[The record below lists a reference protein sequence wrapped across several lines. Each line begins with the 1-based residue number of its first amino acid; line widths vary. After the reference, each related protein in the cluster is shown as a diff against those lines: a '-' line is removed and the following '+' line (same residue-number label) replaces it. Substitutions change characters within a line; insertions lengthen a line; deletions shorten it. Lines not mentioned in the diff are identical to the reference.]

1 MPIKRFFS
9 FFFLVIITVIGN
21 AQPFNLNDTLR
32 GSNTPERSWWE
43 VKKYTLTIEPN
54 SATHELSGTNKLL
67 FQVVGTPTKMQ
78 LDLQVGMK
86 IDSLIFENET
96 LNFTH
101 SNNVWWIEFP
111 ATLQLKENYEVSI
124 FFSGT
129 PREAVSPPWDGG
141 WIWKTDNTGNPWV
154 AVACQGLGASS
165 WFPCKD
171 YQGDE
176 PDLGVQVTV
185 IVPKGLHAISN
196 GKLKDQLN
204 VGKKTHY
211 VWEVKNPINSYNIT
225 VYIGKYKNWKE
236 NFSGE
241 NGPLQ
246 LNYWALTEEYEKAY
260 NQFKQVPNVLKV
272 FEKWFGPYPFYDDSY
287 KLVQAPYLGMEH
299 QSAIA
304 YGNQFKNGYLGQ
316 DLSETGTG
324 LKWDFIIV
332 HETGH
337 EWFGNNIT
345 SQDIADMWIHEAFT
359 SYSEVLFVEETQNK
373 AAALSY
379 LSGIR
384 KRILNDRP
392 IIGEYNVHNQGSG
405 DMYYKGSNLIHI
417 LRQLIGDDD
426 KFRAM
431 LRAMNQEFYHQIVT
445 SEEIENFIQLY
456 TNTNLFLI
464 FEQYLRTKD
473 VPTLEYTVKGSTIYY
488 KWTNC
493 LPHFDMPIR
502 LENGDWIYPS
512 TQLKPLEKGYADLSV
527 SPDFY
532 INIHRNK

>member
-1 MPIKRFFS
+1 MPIKRFC
-9 FFFLVIITVIGN
+9 FLIFCLLITVIGN
-21 AQPFNLNDTLR
+21 SQPFTTNDTLR
-32 GSNTPERSWWE
+32 GSDTPERAWWDI
-43 VKKYTLTIEPN
+43 KKYTLTVEPTIE
-54 SATHELSGTNKLL
+54 SHELSGTNKIL
-67 FQVVGTPTKMQ
+67 FQVVGTQTRMQ
-78 LDLQVGMK
+78 LDLQLGMK
-86 IDSLIFENET
+86 IDAILFEKDT
-96 LNFTH
+96 LHFTH

-111 ATLQLKENYEVSI
+111 SKLNLNENYEISVH
-124 FFSGT
+124 FSGK
-129 PREAVSPPWDGG
+129 PREAVSPPWEGG
-141 WIWKTDNTGNPWV
+141 WIWKTDNMGNPWV

-176 PDLGVQVTV
+176 PDLGAQMTV
-185 IVPKGLHAISN
+185 IVPKGLSAISN
-196 GKLKDQLN
+196 GRLKDQLN
-204 VGKKTHY
+204 TGKKTHY
-211 VWEVKNPINSYNIT
+211 IWEVKNPINSYNIT
-225 VYIGKYKNWKE
+225 VYIGKYKNWRE

-272 FEKWFGPYPFYDDSY
+272 FEKWFGPYPFYEDSY

-299 QSAIA
+299 QSAVA
-304 YGNQFKNGYLGQ
+304 YGNEFKNGYLGN
-316 DLSETGTG
+316 DLSGSGAG

-345 SQDIADMWIHEAFT
+345 SKDIADMWIHEAFT

-373 AAALSY
+373 DAALSY

-384 KRILNDRP
+384 KRIQNDRP

-417 LRQLIGDDD
+417 LRQFIGDDD

-431 LRAMNQEFYHQIVT
+431 LRAMNQEFFHQIVT

-493 LPHFDMPIR
+493 LPHFDMPVR

-512 TQLKPLEKGYADLSV
+512 TQLKPLEKGYEDLSV

-532 INIHRNK
+532 INIQRIK